1 MQRAWK
7 KGVKNPNSIH
17 RKPVSS
23 LQKKKKKKK
32 REKHNQSQTLIN
44 FRLSILLNANAIP
57 LTYKSITEK

>member
-17 RKPVSS
+17 HKPVSS
-23 LQKKKKKKK
+23 LHEKKK
-32 REKHNQSQTLIN
+32 EKHNQSQTLIN

-57 LTYKSITEK
+57 LTYTAITEK